1 MWGNSYDLWFRI
13 RLNKGIETYE
23 YNKMAGHET
32 EELIIAYRSKSES
45 KIVYLVIM
53 QMILVLCTISP
64 FNSFI
69 YLKNQKGC
77 LHFKAVVI
85 AFRGKWSRDK
95 IRIYTGKTMRS
106 GLPVAKHIFSQTIQ
120 ST

>member
-1 MWGNSYDLWFRI
+1 MQDQKLMLLLNTNEPKINDYTIDKKMQCEVILITYDFGLDY
-13 RLNKGIETYE
+13 IEVQKYISTF
-23 YNKMAGHET
+23 KMAGYET

-85 AFRGKWSRDK
+85 AFRGK
-95 IRIYTGKTMRS
+95 
-106 GLPVAKHIFSQTIQ
+106 
-120 ST
+120 

>member
-1 MWGNSYDLWFRI
+1 
-13 RLNKGIETYE
+13 
-23 YNKMAGHET
+23 MAGHET

-69 YLKNQKGC
+69 YLEKSKGVPTLLGSSDC
-77 LHFKAVVI
+77 IQREVI
-85 AFRGKWSRDK
+85 SR
-95 IRIYTGKTMRS
+95 
-106 GLPVAKHIFSQTIQ
+106 
-120 ST
+120 

>member
-1 MWGNSYDLWFRI
+1 MNTF
-13 RLNKGIETYE
+13 
-23 YNKMAGHET
+23 KMAGHET

-85 AFRGKWSRDK
+85 AFRGK
-95 IRIYTGKTMRS
+95 
-106 GLPVAKHIFSQTIQ
+106 
-120 ST
+120 